1 MSFLDEFSKSDENFF
16 LAFGLYRPHV
26 PFVAPKKYFDL
37 YDIDDFQVPES
48 TQEYLKSIP
57 TTAALSVR
65 AKKEQLNLDTQLA
78 KKIKRAYYA
87 TTSFM
92 DAQIGS
98 VLDKLKETGLDKNTI
113 VIFTSDHGYHLGEQG
128 HWQKQTLFENSTRV
142 PLIIAGPGIK
152 GNKKI
157 NNLVELVDLYP
168 TIMDLVKIKPPQFLS
183 GKSIVPMLENS
194 EIIIRESALSE
205 LQVNRDRGI
214 AQGYSIK
221 TNRYRLNQWE
231 YQGLKQH
238 ELYDHFDDSSE
249 LNNLAGHQDFQNI
262 KDSLITVLNNRI
274 IAAQKRP
281 VGLGRQIDNATPWSE
296 PSRIYSK
303 QK

>member
-1 MSFLDEFSKSDENFF
+1 MYN
-16 LAFGLYRPHV
+16 
-26 PFVAPKKYFDL
+26 
-37 YDIDDFQVPES
+37 IDDFEVPES
-48 TQEYLKSIP
+48 SQEYLKSIP
-57 TTAALSVR
+57 TTAALTVR
-65 AKKEQLNLDTQLA
+65 AKKEQLNLDKELA

-92 DAQIGS
+92 DAQIGR

-152 GNKKI
+152 GNKII

-168 TIMDLVKIKPPQFLS
+168 TIMDLVKFKPPQFIS
-183 GKSIVPMLENS
+183 GKSIVPLLRNS
-194 EIIIRESALSE
+194 EINIRESALSE
-205 LQVNRDRGI
+205 LQVNRDKGF

-231 YQGLKQH
+231 YQDLKQY
-238 ELYDHFDDSSE
+238 ELYDHFNDKSE
-249 LNNLAGHQDFQNI
+249 LNNLAEQEDFQSI
-262 KDSLITVLNNRI
+262 KDSLINILNSRI
-274 IAAQKRP
+274 IAAKKRP
-281 VGLGRQIDNATPWSE
+281 VGLGRQIDNAEPWFE
-296 PSRIYSK
+296 PKRIYSR